1 MDDAERDARLRAD
14 IRRLGAQ
21 LGACL
26 REQEGDGLYRLVED
40 VRSLT
45 RAQRKDPTVERG
57 KELVELLAGVDAITA
72 IQLVRAFTTYFRLAN
87 LCEQVHRVDQLA
99 ARYPQEQGWIE
110 AAIDRIARLGL
121 SDDELT
127 TFSRRFELR
136 PVFTAHPTEVVRSS
150 VLTKVHRLA
159 GLIERRHVAPPP
171 EIRRI
176 DRQVAELVDL
186 VWQTDELRREKPG
199 PLDEARAVQYYL
211 DDLVADVLPEL
222 LDEMDVQ
229 LRRLGVTPDPTHAP
243 VRFGS
248 WVGGDRDG
256 NPNVTADVTLAV
268 LDVQHAHAIRHLVAA
283 VEALSADLSTSTV
296 VRHVAEELRES
307 IAADAEALPGVW
319 RRFGSMNAEEPYR
332 LKCALVREKLVRTG
346 ERVATRARHVPGAD
360 YAGPEELV
368 ADLRVMASS
377 LRANRGAS
385 LADGP
390 VNRVV
395 GLVGA
400 IGFHLATLDVREH
413 AEKLHDALGALYAR
427 LGVDYPADVATRRSL
442 LSAELAGRRPLATPT
457 ALVGTPQREVL
468 DTFGAIRTA
477 HERFGPGSIESY
489 IVSMTRDAG
498 DVLGAAVLAREVG
511 LVDPDTGTAAIGFVP
526 LLETIDELRRGDEL
540 LDTLLSDRTY
550 RGLVD
555 ARGGVQ
561 EVMLGYSDSNKDGGI
576 ATSLWEIHRA
586 ARALTEVSE
595 RHGVVLRLFHGRG
608 GTVGRGGGPAHRA
621 IVAQPAGSV
630 TGALKLTEQGEV
642 IDDKYGLPALA
653 KRNLRLMI
661 AAVLEASLLHPTVA
675 DSARWHEAMD
685 AVSTG
690 GYRAYRAF
698 VDEPGLVTYFTASTP
713 VDELAELNIGS
724 RPARRHGATS
734 GIADLRAIPWV
745 FGWTQARQIV
755 PGWFGVGSG
764 LAHARAEGFGDTLAV
779 MHERWPFFRTFLS
792 NVEMTLAKTD
802 LSIAAL
808 YVDRLV
814 DPGLRHLLDVV
825 RAEHDRTLSELLAVT
840 GQDRLLEH
848 SPVLARTLEVR
859 DAYLDPLNHLQ
870 VDLLARWRAGDR
882 EPALRR
888 ALLLTVNGIAA
899 GLRNTG

>member
-1 MDDAERDARLRAD
+1 MDDAERDASLRAD

-21 LGACL
+21 LGDCL
-26 REQEGDGLYRLVED
+26 RRQEGLDLYRLVED

-45 RAQRKDPTVERG
+45 RAQRRDATPERA

-87 LCEQVHRVDQLA
+87 LCEQVHRIDQLA
-99 ARYPQEQGWIE
+99 ARYPREQGWIE
-110 AAIDRIARLGL
+110 TAIDRIGELALPP
-121 SDDELT
+121 DELAA
-127 TFSRRFELR
+127 FANRFELR

-159 GLIERRHVAPPP
+159 DLIERRHDAPPP

-176 DRQVAELVDL
+176 DRQVAEIVDL

-211 DDLVADVLPEL
+211 DELVRDVLPDL

-229 LRRLGVTPDPTHAP
+229 LRRVGISPDPTHAP
-243 VRFGS
+243 LRFGS

-256 NPNVTADVTLAV
+256 NPNVTAEVTLAV
-268 LDVQHAHAIRHLVAA
+268 LDDQHVHAIRHLVSAI
-283 VEALSADLSTSTV
+283 EALSADLSTSTV
-296 VRHVAEELRES
+296 VRAVSDELRTS
-307 IAADAEALPGVW
+307 IAADAEALPDVW
-319 RRFGSMNAEEPYR
+319 RRFSSMNAEEPYR
-332 LKCALVREKLVRTG
+332 LKCALIREKLVRTA
-346 ERVATRARHVPGAD
+346 ERVSTRARHVPGAE
-360 YAGPEELV
+360 YAAPDGLV
-368 ADLRVMASS
+368 ADLVVLADS
-377 LRANRGAS
+377 LRANRGEL

-390 VNRVV
+390 VNRVIQ
-395 GLVGA
+395 LVA
-400 IGFHLATLDVREH
+400 AVGFHLATLDVREH
-413 AEKLHDALGALYAR
+413 AEKLHDALGGLYAR
-427 LGVDYPADVATRRSL
+427 LGIEYPDDVETRRVML
-442 LSAELAGRRPLATPT
+442 AAELAGRRPLATPT
-457 ALVGTPQREVL
+457 ALAGTPAREVL
-468 DTFGAIRTA
+468 DTFAAIRTA
-477 HERFGPGSIESY
+477 HGRYGPGAIESY

-511 LVDPDTGTAAIGFVP
+511 LVDPDTGTSAIGFVP
-526 LLETIDELRRGDEL
+526 LLETIEELRRSGEL
-540 LDTLLSDRTY
+540 LDTLLSDPTY
-550 RGLVD
+550 RGIVD
-555 ARGGVQ
+555 TRGGVQ

-576 ATSLWEIHRA
+576 ATSQWSIYRA
-586 ARALTEVSE
+586 ARALTEVAE
-595 RHGVVLRLFHGRG
+595 QHGVVLRLFHGRG

-621 IVAQPAGSV
+621 IVAQPTGSV

-653 KRNLRLMI
+653 NRNLRLML
-661 AAVLEASLLHPTVA
+661 AAVLEASLLQPPVA
-675 DSARWHEAMD
+675 ESARWHEAMD
-685 AVSTG
+685 AVSDG
-690 GYRAYRAF
+690 GYRAYREF
-698 VDEPGLVTYFTASTP
+698 VDAPGLVSYFTASTP
-713 VDELAELNIGS
+713 VDELADLNIGS

-734 GIADLRAIPWV
+734 GISDLRAIPWV

-764 LAHARAEGFGDTLAV
+764 LASARHAGFSDTLAV

-802 LSIAAL
+802 LTIAAL
-808 YVDRLV
+808 YVERLV
-814 DPGLRHLLDVV
+814 EPGLVHLLDVV
-825 RAEHDRTLSELLAVT
+825 RAEHERTVTELLAVT
-840 GQDRLLEH
+840 GQTRLLEH

-859 DAYLDPLNHLQ
+859 DAYLDPINHLQ

-899 GLRNTG
+899 GMRNTG